1 MATAPNFGAASVPA
15 LNPITAQIPNFAVQ
29 QMQAQRQQAI
39 AQALMQQGMAPI
51 DYDPHGRISWTQGLA
66 KMLAAYQGTKLGNES
81 INQQAALQQQG
92 MQAMGQAYGMGAPQG
107 DPQVLAAALSPQ
119 VAAQQAMSQ
128 GAQQG
133 SVGPTTANAARM
145 DAMQPAPAAPAAA
158 APGMG
163 GVKTPLNPYGA
174 PAFLA
179 WQAGQGD
186 PSAMEAYKTFLANQT
201 STPEMKNS
209 AYMGQTPAQM
219 LANTQGKALKE
230 AQIEYK
236 PGEFTFNPVSGQGG
250 YFPSLPANTQPNGP
264 VGPNGHVG
272 GVSLIPGA
280 PQALQTTSQ
289 AGASGTTAGS
299 VHTVTNPDGS
309 TSTGLGADLFK
320 VPPAV
325 QAGRDSDRLSIL
337 QQERA
342 KPGNSAEDNAALDR
356 EISRAGG
363 TRTVTGPDPTVQ
375 AGRTDQQTDM
385 GKRWASLSGQAG
397 NAQKVNSYL
406 DNIGSLADRAATGQ
420 FADRLQL
427 TNSLLA
433 PFSQRATDATTAS
446 NLLDKYSNQIVAQLG
461 SGGGMST
468 DAARDILH
476 SAYPNRSMNVPAI
489 HEAVNALKAQSVMAQ
504 AKARILQPAYTSN
517 DPVSYTRA
525 ETAFDQAADPRI
537 FQWRAIADPAARRAF
552 GAKIMAQD
560 PSLAAKAKA
569 LEAMGVQ

>member
-1 MATAPNFGAASVPA
+1 MATAPNFGAATVPG
-15 LNPITAQIPNFAVQ
+15 LNPITSQIPNYAQ
-29 QMQAQRQQAI
+29 QAMLAQRQQAI
-39 AQALMQQGMAPI
+39 AQALTQEGMAPI
-51 DYDPHGRISWTQGLA
+51 DYDSKGRISWTQGLA
-66 KMLAAYQGTKLGNES
+66 KMLQAYSGAKLANQS
-81 INQQAALQQQG
+81 INSQAGLQQQG

-107 DPQVLAAALSPQ
+107 DPQALAAALSPQ
-119 VAAQQAMSQ
+119 VAAQQAMAQ

-145 DAMQPAPAAPAAA
+145 DAMQPAPAAPVAA

-174 PAFLA
+174 PALLA

-186 PSAMEAYKTFLANQT
+186 ASAMEAYKTFLANQT

-250 YFPSLPANTQPNGP
+250 YFPSLPANTQPTGP

-280 PQALQTTSQ
+280 PQALQTASQ

-337 QQERA
+337 QQERS
-342 KPGNSAEDNAALDR
+342 KPTNTPADNLALDR
-356 EISRAGG
+356 EIARAGG
-363 TRTVTGPDPTVQ
+363 GRVATGPDPTVQ
-375 AGRTDQQTDM
+375 AGRTDQQKDM
-385 GKRWASLSGQAG
+385 GGRWTTLSAQAG
-397 NAQKVNSYL
+397 SAQKVNSYL
-406 DNIGSLADRAATGQ
+406 DQISGFADKAATGQ
-420 FADRLQL
+420 FSDRLQL

-433 PFSQRATDATTAS
+433 PFSQKATDATTAS

-461 SGGGMST
+461 AGGGMST

-476 SAYPNRSMNVPAI
+476 SAYPNRTMNAPAI
-489 HEAVNALKAQSVMAQ
+489 HEAVSALKAQNIMAQ
-504 AKARILQPAYTSN
+504 SKARILQGAYTSN
-517 DPVSYTRA
+517 DPVAYTKA

-560 PSLAAKAKA
+560 PSLAGKAKM
-569 LEAMGVQ
+569 LEQMGVQ